1 MGVARA
7 WSRSEIKNFLPS
19 LSHTENDYLSDVMS
33 ENAVSIVVPE
43 I

>member
-7 WSRSEIKNFLPS
+7 WSICEIKIFKPIPI
-19 LSHTENDYLSDVMS
+19 HTENDYLSDAAS
-33 ENAVSIVVPE
+33 EKAVSIKVPE